1 MGDLNMNDEN
11 FSKSKVEQIED
22 TLIKLKELGVL
33 ETEIVKRYE
42 DKILSLKNNE
52 LSYFFAKNIEG
63 ADVKAHGKIILD
75 SKDLKFNFLFA
86 RDIGRS
92 DFKAHEQIILD
103 SEDLAHNLLFLDLE
117 KSDKN
122 AHKRVIN
129 KPVITY
135 DCNFLDNALDEMIK
149 ENNEE
154 NKSMQKRS

>member
-1 MGDLNMNDEN
+1 MGHLNMNDEN
-11 FSKSKVEQIED
+11 FSKNKVEQIED

-86 RDIGRS
+86 RD
-92 DFKAHEQIILD
+92 KAHEQIILD

-135 DCNFLDNALDEMIK
+135 DCNFLDML
-149 ENNEE
+149 
-154 NKSMQKRS
+154 

>member
-1 MGDLNMNDEN
+1 M
-11 FSKSKVEQIED
+11 
-22 TLIKLKELGVL
+22 
-33 ETEIVKRYE
+33 
-42 DKILSLKNNE
+42 
-52 LSYFFAKNIEG
+52 
-63 ADVKAHGKIILD
+63 
-75 SKDLKFNFLFA
+75 KFNFLFA

-149 ENNEE
+149 ENSEE
-154 NKSMQKRS
+154 NKSMQKRY